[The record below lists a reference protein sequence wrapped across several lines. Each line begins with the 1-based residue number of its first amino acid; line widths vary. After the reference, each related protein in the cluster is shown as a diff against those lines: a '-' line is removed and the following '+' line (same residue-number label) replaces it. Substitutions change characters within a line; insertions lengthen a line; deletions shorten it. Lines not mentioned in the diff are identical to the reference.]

1 MNKAKRSRF
10 NFLLGT
16 ITCVLLIAL
25 STVPSWSKTAS
36 PHLVQSGAVSSL
48 SPSQVAQ
55 SAPVQNPINQH
66 LMADLQAAESVLTA
80 QGMSDSSLQL
90 YAAILMKNNVVPN
103 TPSTMATGVAG
114 AALAGDRL
122 IVRGDFGGL
131 SSALRDYETDPVDPP
146 NPNIT
151 SAAHIHRGEPNQNGP
166 FQYALTVMLDDTG
179 LGGRLSGEYTLTP
192 EQLQALSN
200 GQLYV
205 DIHTKQ
211 NRAGE
216 LRGIFRPL

>member
-1 MNKAKRSRF
+1 MNKAKRWLF
-10 NFLLGT
+10 NFWLGT
-16 ITCVLLIAL
+16 ITCVLLIGL

-36 PHLVQSGAVSSL
+36 NRFVQSGDV
-48 SPSQVAQ
+48 PSFSTSQAAQ
-55 SAPVQNPINQH
+55 PAQVQNPINQH
-66 LMADLQAAESVLTA
+66 LMADLQEAESVLIA
-80 QGMSDSSLQL
+80 QGVSDSSLQL
-90 YAAILMKNNVVPN
+90 YAAILTKNNVVPN
-103 TPSTMATGVAG
+103 VPSTMATGVAG

-166 FQYALTVMLDDTG
+166 FQYALTVMLNDAG
-179 LGGRLSGEYTLTP
+179 MGGRLSGEYTLTP

>member
-1 MNKAKRSRF
+1 MNKAKRSLF

-16 ITCVLLIAL
+16 ITCVLLIGL
-25 STVPSWSKTAS
+25 STAP
-36 PHLVQSGAVSSL
+36 SL
-48 SPSQVAQ
+48 SKPASNGVATSQ
-55 SAPVQNPINQH
+55 SAQPTQMQNPINQH
-66 LMADLQAAESVLTA
+66 LMADLQEAESVLMA
-80 QGMSDSSLQL
+80 QGMSGSSMQR
-90 YAAILMKNNVVPN
+90 YAAILMKNNVVGS

-114 AALAGDRL
+114 AALVGDRL

-131 SSALRDYETDPVDPP
+131 SSALRDYETDPVNPP

-151 SAAHIHRGEPNQNGP
+151 SAVHIHRGEPNQNGP
-166 FQYALTVMLDDTG
+166 FQYALTVMLNDTG
-179 LGGRLSGEYTLTP
+179 MGGRFSGEYTLTP
-192 EQLQALSN
+192 EQLQALSD

-216 LRGIFRPL
+216 LRGIFQPL

>member
-1 MNKAKRSRF
+1 MNKAKRSLF

-16 ITCVLLIAL
+16 ITCVLLIGL
-25 STVPSWSKTAS
+25 STAPSLSKTAS
-36 PHLVQSGAVSSL
+36 NGVAT
-48 SPSQVAQ
+48 SQPAQ
-55 SAPVQNPINQH
+55 PTQMQNPINQH
-66 LMADLQAAESVLTA
+66 LMADLQEAESVLMA
-80 QGMSDSSLQL
+80 QGMSSSSMQR

-114 AALAGDRL
+114 AALVGDRL

-131 SSALRDYETDPVDPP
+131 SSALRDYATDPVNPP

-166 FQYALTVMLDDTG
+166 FQYALTVMLNDTG
-179 LGGRLSGEYTLTP
+179 MGGRFSGEYTLTP
-192 EQLQALSN
+192 EQRQALSD

-205 DIHTKQ
+205 DIHTTQ

-216 LRGIFRPL
+216 LRGIFQPL

>member
-1 MNKAKRSRF
+1 MNKAKRSLF
-10 NFLLGT
+10 NFWLGT
-16 ITCVLLIAL
+16 ITCVLLIGL
-25 STVPSWSKTAS
+25 STVPSWSKTLS
-36 PHLVQSGAVSSL
+36 NRLVQSGDVPSFST
-48 SPSQVAQ
+48 SQVAQ
-55 SAPVQNPINQH
+55 PTQVQNPINQH
-66 LMADLQAAESVLTA
+66 LMADLQEAESVLTA
-80 QGMSDSSLQL
+80 QGMSGSSLQL
-90 YAAILMKNNVVPN
+90 YAAILTKNNVVPKA
-103 TPSTMATGVAG
+103 PSTMATGVAG
-114 AALAGDRL
+114 AALAGNRL

-166 FQYALTVMLDDTG
+166 FQYALTVMLNDTG
-179 LGGRLSGEYTLTP
+179 MGGRLSGAYTLTP